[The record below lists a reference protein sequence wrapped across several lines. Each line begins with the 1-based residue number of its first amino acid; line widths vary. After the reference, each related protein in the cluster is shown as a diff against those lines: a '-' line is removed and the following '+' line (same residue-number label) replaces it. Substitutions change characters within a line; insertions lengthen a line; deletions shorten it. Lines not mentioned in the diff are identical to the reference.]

1 MALEVVD
8 KMRIG
13 KYLKTT
19 ALDELYW
26 GGFFENVR
34 KDKYSDYDV
43 LVFLVDSFLTKIS
56 SASVT
61 SEKLLMKYLVYINN
75 FFWWANEKKQPAI
88 QVEAKIRVLEEKYL
102 EYVERTGQEKSETII
117 TTIKS
122 MIELIDDE
130 FGKEEKT
137 KEGEVSK
144 YVASILEMEA
154 TIRDLTAQLDEARRT
169 IANLEKSKSDSSKK
183 SKKNED
189 SLVGLK
195 TKVKEYE

>member
-19 ALDELYW
+19 ALDELCW
-26 GGFFENVR
+26 GGFFENAR

-56 SASVT
+56 SASVS
-61 SEKLLMKYLVYINN
+61 SEKLLTKYLVYINN

-88 QVEAKIRVLEEKYL
+88 QVIAKIKVLEEKYL
-102 EYVERTGQEKSETII
+102 EYIEKTGQEKSESII

-122 MIELIDDE
+122 M
-130 FGKEEKT
+130 
-137 KEGEVSK
+137 V
-144 YVASILEMEA
+144 
-154 TIRDLTAQLDEARRT
+154 
-169 IANLEKSKSDSSKK
+169 
-183 SKKNED
+183 
-189 SLVGLK
+189 
-195 TKVKEYE
+195 